1 MLATM
6 LKRSSASKL
15 EGRPLTLLDALANA
29 YDRTQRLAITHA
41 YWRLTSLLAEH
52 SLCAAEHEHLRQLQV
67 RPNDT
72 TLLRTAQ
79 VSAEASLR
87 AAEVAVVAAQYDLA
101 EAAGLPSQES
111 LPLPVDLPHVGPY
124 RTNFEIV
131 AARQVLPPRSRLI
144 DRMLPI
150 RRQSIDVW
158 ASAVQAAEDAAQAIN
173 EAYQEG
179 ATDLATVL
187 EYTALLGRRQRSFM
201 TSVCDY
207 NHDIADYAI
216 AVAGP
221 EIVGPALVAMLIKT
235 NHQTS
240 PRSAPAGSGGQNPL
254 RGNMGTSAP
263 LDTGVQPATLNMP
276 VPDEL
281 LNTLQPRP
289 NQPTLAPPRDRLA
302 PTGHNMPT
310 LAPPRDQFKS
320 SGVGLPTLAT
330 PRDKLMPQSPEHPTL
345 APPQQPPASTAV
357 DPPVTK
363 ESASPPQP
371 APVDDEP
378 ATPPVPT
385 KDSAPSETPT
395 SLVPVSPSESSMI
408 HRTSYKTPLDNATNG
423 LATTG
428 LYPGLVD
435 ATSSVRAKR
444 LTQTLF
450 NTQTSSFATGRAIE
464 LRDCLRETRTGDR
477 LELIEAYWRAQQRAA
492 EYQALAMHND
502 WLAEF
507 LPFTLGRRNEP
518 GGPGEMLR
526 LRAAQ
531 LAVKAR
537 LLEAQLQFL
546 AAQFDLTER
555 AGLPTSSAWLRPQTA
570 PHAGPYLLRLE
581 AQPPQL
587 GAALPVRRLAATI
600 PALNVNLQDRANS
613 VIQADQTRA
622 AATTAYQNGRCT
634 LDYALTTLNLQ
645 TSETRAFLGTVTE
658 YNLAISNYVLIVTPP
673 SVPSDKLVEALVTT
687 K

>member
-1 MLATM
+1 
-6 LKRSSASKL
+6 
-15 EGRPLTLLDALANA
+15 
-29 YDRTQRLAITHA
+29 
-41 YWRLTSLLAEH
+41 
-52 SLCAAEHEHLRQLQV
+52 
-67 RPNDT
+67 
-72 TLLRTAQ
+72 
-79 VSAEASLR
+79 
-87 AAEVAVVAAQYDLA
+87 
-101 EAAGLPSQES
+101 
-111 LPLPVDLPHVGPY
+111 
-124 RTNFEIV
+124 
-131 AARQVLPPRSRLI
+131 
-144 DRMLPI
+144 
-150 RRQSIDVW
+150 
-158 ASAVQAAEDAAQAIN
+158 
-173 EAYQEG
+173 
-179 ATDLATVL
+179 
-187 EYTALLGRRQRSFM
+187 M
-201 TSVCDY
+201 T
-207 NHDIADYAI
+207 
-216 AVAGP
+216 
-221 EIVGPALVAMLIKT
+221 E
-235 NHQTS
+235 
-240 PRSAPAGSGGQNPL
+240 
-254 RGNMGTSAP
+254 
-263 LDTGVQPATLNMP
+263 
-276 VPDEL
+276 
-281 LNTLQPRP
+281 
-289 NQPTLAPPRDRLA
+289 
-302 PTGHNMPT
+302 
-310 LAPPRDQFKS
+310 
-320 SGVGLPTLAT
+320 
-330 PRDKLMPQSPEHPTL
+330 
-345 APPQQPPASTAV
+345 
-357 DPPVTK
+357 

-408 HRTSYKTPLDNATNG
+408 HRTSYKAPLDNATNG

-477 LELIEAYWRAQQRAA
+477 PELIEAYWRAQQRAA
-492 EYQALAMHND
+492 EYHVLAMHND
-502 WLAEF
+502 WLAEL
-507 LPFTLGRRNEP
+507 LPFTLERRNEP

-570 PHAGPYLLRLE
+570 PHAGPYLLWLE

-622 AATTAYQNGRCT
+622 AATTAYQNGSCT

-645 TSETRAFLGTVTE
+645 TSEREPSWTVTE
-658 YNLAISNYVLIVTPP
+658 YNSPSPTTSDRHAA
-673 SVPSDKLVEALVTT
+673 SVPRDKLVEALVIT
-687 K
+687 KCLLLQTSLKSYPIDDRPHVRTSGDEFLAVASFELQCDSVPIHGCHLSCGHNRVAGWSRSKMLELESGPHRGLTGIEM